1 MANNQRFRTCTFAF
15 LASSAIGLALCGQ
28 SARAQNTP
36 PAEAPPPADSQADA
50 AESAIVITGSR
61 IVRRDYDTDSPLV
74 TVSADSMKNTAEV
87 SLDQSLNKLPQ
98 FVPGSNQFTSG
109 QDTQSTPTNSPG
121 ISTVNL
127 RGLGQNRTLVLLD
140 GRRTQPANASLVVDI
155 NTIPKAAIDG
165 VEVITGGAGAT
176 YGADAVAG
184 VVNFKLKRHFAGISL
199 DGQFGR
205 TSRGDGDQGYVS
217 ALIGGDFSGGMGNA
231 MLGLSYEQRSQ
242 VYSRDRGWHLPAYSD
257 PGTAGEDTFPNF
269 GGASSTIFASLPNA
283 PVGSAYTQAAIDQ
296 VFMAKGYSA
305 GDVLRTATL
314 YINPA
319 ATTAGAT
326 LFSIA
331 PGAVSGKP
339 APGYTGAVGPDYK
352 YLSNG
357 SLASNARNGFIAL
370 PLTRYS
376 AFASAYY
383 NVADNVEA
391 YLQANFNQS
400 DTSTEINNFTPAA
413 LQWSVAIPYDAA
425 TNGVAS
431 GHPVPTELATILN
444 ARANPNAP
452 WGLNK
457 ELNYMGPRS
466 IKTKTYTYEILAG
479 VRGKVGVGD
488 ITYDLFASHGR
499 TNQNVD
505 YFGHVDLARYQ
516 TLISMPNY
524 GANADFNVPNIGR
537 LAHCTS
543 GLNPF
548 TSTVVSQDCK
558 DIINANINTTTDLI
572 QNQVELDLQ
581 GGITE
586 LPAGELRFAV
596 GADYRDDKFTF
607 NPDPSLSTNNITSL
621 TIGLFDVGATTGK
634 TTVKEVY
641 GELLIPVLKDVPF
654 AESLSLNPGYR
665 YSDYNTAGGVSTW
678 KITGDWD
685 INSFVKVRGGYQ
697 RANRAPNVAEL
708 FQPSVYLTVPWP
720 DHDPCSIVTRASYGN
735 VAANPDRAKVQALC
749 TTLSGGFPINS
760 SFTGNQSVYFPLGRD
775 QQTGNPNLRTEKA
788 STWTAGLVLR
798 SPAKSGIFSR
808 VTLSVDYYNIKIE
821 GAIAPATT
829 QFVYQECFN
838 GFGTNP
844 TYDPN
849 YEYCQRIIR
858 SSTNGFWL
866 ATKASFQ
873 NLGMISTSGVD
884 AALDWKVDAPGLG
897 GARGSAYANI
907 VFNYLSKYE
916 VQNNPGGKIFDY
928 ADSIGSPISAPPY
941 GAQFRWKLY
950 SRFGYDFGPG
960 GLELGWRHLPSV
972 RNVALVSNPVSTAL
986 ATKAYDLFDLSG
998 HVTVNSRIQV
1008 RGGIDNLF
1016 DRNPPVVGATPGVTN
1031 AAGVTDIAG
1040 SYDVIGRRF
1049 YIGAQVKF

>member
-1 MANNQRFRTCTFAF
+1 MTIHVRLRGRTLAF
-15 LASSAIGLALCGQ
+15 LATSTIGLALCGQ
-28 SARAQNTP
+28 AAHAQDA
-36 PAEAPPPADSQADA
+36 PASAPPDEAADNQGKD
-50 AESAIVITGSR
+50 IVITGSR

-74 TVSADSMKNTAEV
+74 TVSADAMKNTAEV

-184 VVNFKLKRHFAGISL
+184 VVNFKIKRHFTGITL
-199 DGQFGR
+199 DGQYGR
-205 TSRGDGDQGYVS
+205 TFQDDGSQGSIS
-217 ALIGGDFSGGMGNA
+217 ALIGADFADGLGNA
-231 MLGLSYEQRSQ
+231 MIGASYERRSA
-242 VYSRDRGWHLPAYSD
+242 VYARDRAWHQPAYTD

-269 GGASSTIFASLPNA
+269 GGVSSTIFASLPGA
-283 PVGSAYTQAAIDQ
+283 PTGSPFTQAAIDQ
-296 VFMAKGYSA
+296 VFTAKGYSA
-305 GDVLRTATL
+305 GDVARTATL

-319 ATTAGAT
+319 STTGGAT

-331 PGAVSGKP
+331 PGVVSGRA
-339 APGYTGAVGPDYK
+339 APGYTGALGPDYK
-352 YLSNG
+352 LLSNG
-357 SLASNARNGFIAL
+357 ALASNARNGFISL
-370 PLTRYS
+370 PMTRYS
-376 AFASAYY
+376 VFGSTYY
-383 NVADNVEA
+383 DVSDHIEA
-391 YLQANFNQS
+391 YLQANFNQNE
-400 DTSTEINNFTPAA
+400 TRTEISNFTPAA

-444 ARANPNAP
+444 ARANPNAA

-457 ELNYMGPRS
+457 ELGYMGPRS
-466 IKTKTYTYEILAG
+466 IQTTTYTYEILG
-479 VRGKVGVGD
+479 GLRGQVGLGD
-488 ITYDLFASHGR
+488 ITYDLFGSHGR
-499 TNQNVD
+499 TYQNVD
-505 YFGHVDLARYQ
+505 YLGHVDLARYQ
-516 TLISMPNY
+516 ALISMPNY

-548 TSTVVSQDCK
+548 TTTPVSQDCK
-558 DIINANINTTTDLI
+558 DIINANINTTTDLV
-572 QNQVELDLQ
+572 QNQIELDLQ
-581 GGITE
+581 GGITD

-596 GADYRDDKFTF
+596 GADYRDDEFKY

-621 TIGLFDVGATTGK
+621 TIGLFDVGATSGK
-634 TTVKEVY
+634 TSVKEIY

-654 AESLSLNPGYR
+654 AQSLSINPGYR

-685 INSFVKVRGGYQ
+685 INSFIKVRGGYQ

-749 TTLSGGFPINS
+749 TTLSGGFPITNT
-760 SFTGNQSVYFPLGRD
+760 FTGNQSVYFPLGRD
-775 QQTGNPNLRTEKA
+775 QQTGNPNLQTEKA

-798 SPAKSGIFSR
+798 SPAKSGPFSR
-808 VTLSVDYYNIKIE
+808 LTLSVDYYNIKIE

-866 ATKASFQ
+866 ATKAAFQ
-873 NLGMISTSGVD
+873 NLGMINTAGVD
-884 AALDWKVDAPGLG
+884 ASLDWRVPVPGLAG
-897 GARGSAYANI
+897 QPGSVTATV
-907 VFNYLSKYE
+907 VFNYLDKYE

-928 ADSIGSPISAPPY
+928 ADSIGSPITAPPY

-950 SRFGYDFGPG
+950 SRLGYDFGIG
-960 GLELGWRHLPSV
+960 GIELGWRHLPKV
-972 RNVALVSNPVSTAL
+972 RNVALVTNAASTAL
-986 ATKAYDLFDLSG
+986 STKAYDLFDLSG
-998 HVTVNSRIQV
+998 RVTVNKRIML

-1016 DRNPPVVGATPGVTN
+1016 DRNPPIVGATPGVTN
-1031 AAGVTDIAG
+1031 AAGTTDIAG
-1040 SYDVIGRRF
+1040 SYDVVGRRF
-1049 YIGAQVKF
+1049 YIGAQVKL